1 MNKENEKINN
11 HRNLLRYIIII
22 IPIIIIISFLI
33 IYPKIWH
40 SKLKSSIANLD
51 YSSFSH
57 CSTKINDNNFICN
70 ELITNLKELEEKI
83 KNNPNEDEFN
93 QINNFYTLIISTE
106 NNNLSKENLET
117 IEKQKK
123 YVDYFFYIKKADEIV
138 QSKNINYAT
147 VISNYYTAVNIFKD
161 DDENKDLYKDA
172 KKKYASIIEK
182 ANTELLNKVKKYIS
196 SKDYKGGYDFLI
208 AHEEEIKDVCNAVLF
223 EKYAKDFYSGNRKYY
238 LQNYSNIDNKYIYE
252 LHILDDLEVTGGTEE
267 NEEKVE
273 KLTVIREKSDYKI
286 ANQGYIGNKKYNNII
301 AQTEEMVVTVI
312 SKDISYKK
320 EAYNLKVTNKTD
332 KYILIADGT
341 YSDEVTLN
349 ITDQKR
355 KATNTQ
361 NSTFLIAPNSTISM
375 MFIFDK
381 FADDGKEPT
390 EINFNDVRIYDQ
402 YNTKLKP
409 EDAEN
414 LFSFN
419 IKLKN

>member
-1 MNKENEKINN
+1 MNVNSKISIAVARFFRRYGKLLIIVLAIWLILVLINTYLKNNKNESNEIESAYAPDIAIMDDGDISVPEKYRETVKSTIDNYFTFCNTEQYENAYNMLSDDCK
-11 HRNLLRYIIII
+11 
-22 IPIIIIISFLI
+22 SFL
-33 IYPKIWH
+33 YEN
-40 SKLKSSIANLD
+40 S
-51 YSSFSH
+51 
-57 CSTKINDNNFICN
+57 
-70 ELITNLKELEEKI
+70 LE
-83 KNNPNEDEFN
+83 N
-93 QINNFYTLIISTE
+93 
-106 NNNLSKENLET
+106 
-117 IEKQKK
+117 
-123 YVDYFFYIKKADEIV
+123 
-138 QSKNINYAT
+138 
-147 VISNYYTAVNIFKD
+147 
-161 DDENKDLYKDA
+161 
-172 KKKYASIIEK
+172 
-182 ANTELLNKVKKYIS
+182 
-196 SKDYKGGYDFLI
+196 
-208 AHEEEIKDVCNAVLF
+208 F